1 MHKHILYFV
10 NMFIMHICRN
20 LNRFEAVR
28 AKQVRVARACTRT
41 GSSPRKEDHA
51 WVFFSSSAFPY
62 PSSVSLHLSPC
73 VFYLPSSTC
82 LCECAGR
89 GGWKRHYTAVVMSSV
104 TWCVHCRSE
113 ALPRYTI
120 SHVSA
125 AVFLGVADQHVA
137 VVIKFIVPCTHSGRV
152 NCIIRLSL
160 SHTHILSLTHTCI
173 QMHTPA
179 EAHP

>member
-1 MHKHILYFV
+1 
-10 NMFIMHICRN
+10 MHICRN

-28 AKQVRVARACTRT
+28 AKQVRIARACTRT

-62 PSSVSLHLSPC
+62 PSVSLHLSPC

-104 TWCVHCRSE
+104 TWCIQLQVGGFAAICYN
-113 ALPRYTI
+113 AI

-137 VVIKFIVPCTHSGRV
+137 VVIKFIVTCTHSGRV